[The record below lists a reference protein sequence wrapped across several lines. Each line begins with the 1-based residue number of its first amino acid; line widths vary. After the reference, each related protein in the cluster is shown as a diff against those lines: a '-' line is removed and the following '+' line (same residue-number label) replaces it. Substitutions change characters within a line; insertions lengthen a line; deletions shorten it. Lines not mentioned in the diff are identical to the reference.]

1 MSKKKI
7 RVSGDENKRALENDE
22 GKGFL
27 KPPVYCNTQ
36 STANWYAQGRQAEHL
51 KKKAKKPAEVVKLS
65 FSRKGS
71 RSSHCGISIFMTN
84 DGALLALQTV
94 DPMKFLSDYYCC
106 SRPPPSNLRK

>member
-1 MSKKKI
+1 MMKA
-7 RVSGDENKRALENDE
+7 RVSSSPPFTATHNQLQTGMHKE
-22 GKGFL
+22 GKLNIF
-27 KPPVYCNTQ
+27 
-36 STANWYAQGRQAEHL
+36 